1 MGQKPLET
9 SPCVYQGTNFLQSI
23 RQHVYVPFFVQ
34 TLWGLKV
41 CNPEIVATDD
51 ETRAIHNLNLKIHK
65 DTRVEMCMLPMA
77 DGVHIVMKL

>member
-1 MGQKPLET
+1 M
-9 SPCVYQGTNFLQSI
+9 SMFL
-23 RQHVYVPFFVQ
+23 FFVQ
-34 TLWGLKV
+34 TLWGLRV

-51 ETRAIHNLNLKIHK
+51 ETKAIHNLNLKIHK

>member
-1 MGQKPLET
+1 M
-9 SPCVYQGTNFLQSI
+9 
-23 RQHVYVPFFVQ
+23 Q
-34 TLWGLKV
+34 TLWGLRV

-77 DGVHIVMKL
+77 YGVHIVMKL

>member
-9 SPCVYQGTNFLQSI
+9 SPCVYQGTMQSI
-23 RQHVYVPFFVQ
+23 RQQLSMFLFFVQ
-34 TLWGLKV
+34 TLWGLRV

-51 ETRAIHNLNLKIHK
+51 ETSAIHNLNLKIHK